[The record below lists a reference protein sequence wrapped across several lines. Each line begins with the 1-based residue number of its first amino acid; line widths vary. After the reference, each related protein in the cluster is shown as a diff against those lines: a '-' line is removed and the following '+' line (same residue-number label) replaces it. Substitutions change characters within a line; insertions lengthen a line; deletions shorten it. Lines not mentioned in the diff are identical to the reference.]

1 MARSLLDQ
9 QFVQEINKNSIFG
22 NCNPDDFITADTERK
37 EKMRKAAVE
46 RAARNKE
53 EKLSEIKK
61 KKQEEEDYK
70 IACKF
75 EQERLDSIDR
85 NSYVSTTLITFNSI
99 S

>member
-9 QFVQEINKNSIFG
+9 QFVQEINRNSIFG

-61 KKQEEEDYK
+61 KKQEEDDYK
-70 IACKF
+70 FACE
-75 EQERLDSIDR
+75 EQERFDSIDR

>member
-9 QFVQEINKNSIFG
+9 QFVQEINRNSIFG

-46 RAARNKE
+46 RAARDKE

-70 IACKF
+70 YACE
-75 EQERLDSIDR
+75 EQERLDSIAR
-85 NSYVSTTLITFNSI
+85 NNYVSTTLITCNSI

>member
-37 EKMRKAAVE
+37 EKMRKAAME

-53 EKLSEIKK
+53 QKLSEIKK
-61 KKQEEEDYK
+61 KKQEEEDYVF
-70 IACKF
+70 ACQ